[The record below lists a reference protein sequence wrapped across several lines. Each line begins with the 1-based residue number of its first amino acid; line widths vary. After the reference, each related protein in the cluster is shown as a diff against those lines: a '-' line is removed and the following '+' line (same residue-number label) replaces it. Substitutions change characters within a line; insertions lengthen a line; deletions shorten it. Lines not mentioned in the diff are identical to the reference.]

1 MSESCVFCAIV
12 RGEAEAAVVHEDALT
27 LAFIDLRQAVPGHV
41 LVIPRAHLP
50 DLRAL
55 DDATGAALMAATVR
69 ITRAVGEA
77 FPNEGISLWHSIGEA
92 AFQEVPHLHL
102 HVHPRRLG
110 DGLLRIYPTEPDN
123 VDFAERERLAARVR
137 ARLAAAVNA

>member
-1 MSESCVFCAIV
+1 MSETCVFCAIV
-12 RGEAEAAVVHEDALT
+12 RGEQPAAVVAADALT

-55 DDATGAALMAATVR
+55 DDATGAALMATTVR

-77 FPNEGISLWHSIGEA
+77 FPNEGMSLWHSIGEA

-102 HVHPRRLG
+102 HVHPRQHG
-110 DGLLRIYPTEPDN
+110 DGLLRIYPAEPHNLDL
-123 VDFAERERLAARVR
+123 AERERLAARVR
-137 ARLAAAVNA
+137 ARLAAVASA